1 MLGLLVL
8 ITINFLRICLAEKT
22 VVIDLYTTNKT
33 QLQDNDS
40 GEQLA
45 SREMSGCFRMMSR
58 YPRPF
63 TLHFT
68 EDLSLYFE
76 SSTHGF
82 MNIQRKGYKLARLFS
97 LCQPRLPGQWIS
109 MCISMRLTNDT
120 QEIKVGQNGQ
130 ICYERLFSD
139 EQFDRLNYKN
149 YNIMEGW

>member
-1 MLGLLVL
+1 MPCWK
-8 ITINFLRICLAEKT
+8 NRCYWP
-22 VVIDLYTTNKT
+22 LYNK
-33 QLQDNDS
+33 QNS
-40 GEQLA
+40 A
-45 SREMSGCFRMMSR
+45 SRHWFWRATSFKRDEWLFQDDVKISQTIYFAFHGR
-58 YPRPF
+58 
-63 TLHFT
+63 TV
-68 EDLSLYFE
+68 SLFWE
-76 SSTHGF
+76 LNPWLGF